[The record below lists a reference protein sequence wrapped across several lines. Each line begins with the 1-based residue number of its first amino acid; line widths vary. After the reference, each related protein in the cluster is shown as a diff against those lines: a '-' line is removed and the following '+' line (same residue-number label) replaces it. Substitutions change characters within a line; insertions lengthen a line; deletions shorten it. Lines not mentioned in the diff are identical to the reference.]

1 MLQLLLGNFIFIYST
16 TNNLCL
22 LQKVTTVSEDKATIH
37 RKSRFCSFFS
47 NLRAEGRRLKDTG
60 ISRSSGKKREKS
72 MFLFGIATLDSPAA
86 LLLGGI
92 ALWISR
98 SSQEAWSS
106 STQSFYHRT
115 ALYM

>member
-1 MLQLLLGNFIFIYST
+1 
-16 TNNLCL
+16 
-22 LQKVTTVSEDKATIH
+22 
-37 RKSRFCSFFS
+37 
-47 NLRAEGRRLKDTG
+47 
-60 ISRSSGKKREKS
+60 